1 MSYVIET
8 IINWHKT
15 EQWKRDLKIENQL
28 NKNFDHIGNLIS
40 VLFVASNLIYF
51 SLCFIEILKLVFFFF
66 FDTNIQI
73 YIEIG
78 K

>member
-66 FDTNIQI
+66 LIQI
-73 YIEIG
+73 YKYI
-78 K
+78 